1 MKINWGT
8 GIVIAI
14 ALFMGFILYL
24 VYMMTTD
31 SKFDHDLV
39 VEDYY
44 KQEIGFQDELDA
56 QTNALNLSEK
66 IRVEQSLEGIRI
78 VFPEQLATDVNKGT
92 VFFYRV
98 SNKVLD
104 FEKALQLETNVME
117 IPAAE
122 ILPGRWDVSVRW
134 EDKNGNVFLVKEKI
148 TF

>member
-14 ALFMGFILYL
+14 ALFMGFILYM
-24 VYMMTTD
+24 VITMTTD
-31 SKFDHDLV
+31 SKYSHDLV

-56 QTNALNLSEK
+56 QTNAINLSET

-78 VFPEQLATDVNKGT
+78 VFPEQVAADVSKGS

-104 FEKALQLETNVME
+104 FEIPFQLQDNTMQ
-117 IPAAE
+117 IPASE
-122 ILPGRWDVSVRW
+122 ILPGRWDVSIRW
-134 EDKNGNVFLVKEKI
+134 EDTNGKAFLVIEKI

>member
-44 KQEIGFQDELDA
+44 KQEVGFQDELDA
-56 QTNALNLSEK
+56 QTNAINLSETL
-66 IRVEQSLEGIRI
+66 RVEQSLEGIRI
-78 VFPEQLATDVNKGT
+78 VFPEQVAADVSSGS

-104 FEKALQLETNVME
+104 FEKPLQLQNNTME
-117 IPAAE
+117 IPASE
-122 ILPGRWDVSVRW
+122 ILPGRWDVSIRW
-134 EDKNGNVFLVKEKI
+134 EDTNGKVFLVKEKI